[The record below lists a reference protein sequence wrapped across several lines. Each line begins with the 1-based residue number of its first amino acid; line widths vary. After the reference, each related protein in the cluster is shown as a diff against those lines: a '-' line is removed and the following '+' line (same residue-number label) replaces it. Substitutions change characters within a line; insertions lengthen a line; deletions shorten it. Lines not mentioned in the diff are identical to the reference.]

1 MADLQELRKNA
12 DIKFSQMLQDRSD
25 YEEWWKALAE
35 LFAPN
40 RGRFSIYDKPIKKS
54 LRFNSRAR
62 QIPDDFAA
70 GMKSGLTSP
79 SRPWFTLTL
88 YDTGLSELE
97 GVKAWLTEVQDIMQG
112 AMLRTN
118 LYDQLYDVYKEQ
130 GIFGTGA
137 LLIEEDDE
145 NIFHAQSLTIGS
157 YVIGVDKQGRVNRFG
172 RQFRRTLR
180 QIAEEFGTDKLPQE
194 LQHRLKSKPDNQ
206 FFELRHLI
214 EQSEDFLQE
223 EGRTGKFK
231 YLSLWWLKGYNDP
244 EFLRIGGYN
253 EMPVM
258 VPRWRIINDDLYGR
272 EQPGDIGY
280 DDAITLQELEI
291 DERSA
296 IKRGIRPPVLMPN
309 SMTEYEIRDKPGGI
323 TIYTPTGNGA
333 PAITP
338 LYQVQFDHTSVAN
351 KRLEIT
357 EHLEE
362 IFYVNLF
369 KMWTLDQ
376 RQNRTA
382 TEIQARE
389 AEKMFML
396 GPLIERQM
404 SEMLDPMI
412 SRIFAIMYRAGKFP
426 PPPEELQ
433 DREVKIE
440 YMSILASTQKQ
451 SAYSGI
457 QILIDTVG
465 LMAQMQVSTGQQPE
479 VLDKI
484 DFDEIV
490 DQLADMYVIP
500 AGIVLGDDAVA
511 EKRAERQEIQAQ
523 QQQQAQ
529 LMAEAQA
536 TAQAAPQVTGA
547 MRDLQDLQMPDGGNG
562 LEQLAGM
569 MQ

>member
-1 MADLQELRKNA
+1 
-12 DIKFSQMLQDRSD
+12 
-25 YEEWWKALAE
+25 
-35 LFAPN
+35 
-40 RGRFSIYDKPIKKS
+40 
-54 LRFNSRAR
+54 
-62 QIPDDFAA
+62 
-70 GMKSGLTSP
+70 
-79 SRPWFTLTL
+79 
-88 YDTGLSELE
+88 
-97 GVKAWLTEVQDIMQG
+97 
-112 AMLRTN
+112 
-118 LYDQLYDVYKEQ
+118 
-130 GIFGTGA
+130 
-137 LLIEEDDE
+137 
-145 NIFHAQSLTIGS
+145 
-157 YVIGVDKQGRVNRFG
+157 
-172 RQFRRTLR
+172 
-180 QIAEEFGTDKLPQE
+180 
-194 LQHRLKSKPDNQ
+194 
-206 FFELRHLI
+206 
-214 EQSEDFLQE
+214 
-223 EGRTGKFK
+223 
-231 YLSLWWLKGYNDP
+231 
-244 EFLRIGGYN
+244 
-253 EMPVM
+253 
-258 VPRWRIINDDLYGR
+258 
-272 EQPGDIGY
+272 
-280 DDAITLQELEI
+280 
-291 DERSA
+291 
-296 IKRGIRPPVLMPN
+296 
-309 SMTEYEIRDKPGGI
+309 
-323 TIYTPTGNGA
+323 
-333 PAITP
+333 
-338 LYQVQFDHTSVAN
+338 
-351 KRLEIT
+351 
-357 EHLEE
+357 
-362 IFYVNLF
+362 
-369 KMWTLDQ
+369 MWTLDQ

-529 LMAEAQA
+529 LIAEAQA

-547 MRDLQDLQMPDGGNG
+547 MKDLQDIQMPDGANG